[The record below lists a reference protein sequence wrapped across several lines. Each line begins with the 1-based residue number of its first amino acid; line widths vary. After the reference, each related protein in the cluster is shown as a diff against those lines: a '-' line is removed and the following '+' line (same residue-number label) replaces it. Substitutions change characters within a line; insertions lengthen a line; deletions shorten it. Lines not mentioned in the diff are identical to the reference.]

1 MTEYIQIWRGLGI
14 LKTRI
19 VLLAT
24 NEGPEARF
32 LAWQPDRSDKV
43 ATITWEAHT
52 ESIKEKPGKVT
63 A

>member
-19 VLLAT
+19 VRIAT
-24 NEGPEARF
+24 LNGPEARF
-32 LAWQPDRSDKV
+32 LAWQPHRSNKI
-43 ATITWEAHT
+43 AKITWEAHT
-52 ESIKEKPGKVT
+52 ESLEKNPDKVM

>member
-19 VLLAT
+19 VLIAT
-24 NEGPEARF
+24 NEGTEARF
-32 LAWQPDRSDKV
+32 LAWQPHRSNKV
-43 ATITWEAHT
+43 AKITWEAHT
-52 ESIKEKPGKVT
+52 ESLKQKPGKVM